1 MSTVTA
7 TKTKTYDLAYIAIFA
22 VLIAICSWISIPM
35 TVPFT
40 LQTFGVFM
48 AVGVLGG
55 KRGSLAVLVYILLG
69 AIGVPVFA
77 GFSGGLGILLNNTGG
92 YIIGFLFSALVMWAM
107 ESLWGKKPVIQILSM
122 VVGLIVCYA
131 MGTIW
136 FMVVYTRTSGAVGLG
151 TVLGWCVI
159 PFIIP
164 DLVKIA
170 LAFVLSR
177 RVRKLVPMQQKRTSD
192 ISHSP
197 SPRDVPGV
205 FYRKWLQHWIYSPYA
220 GNAGAFYKRGRCLSH
235 SKN

>member
-1 MSTVTA
+1 MSTVAA
-7 TKTKTYDLAYIAIFA
+7 TRSKTYDIVYIAVFA
-22 VLIAICSWISIPM
+22 VIMAICSWISIPAA
-35 TVPFT
+35 VPFT
-40 LQTFGVFM
+40 LQTFGVFI
-48 AVGVLGG
+48 AVGILGG
-55 KRGSLAVLVYILLG
+55 KRGTLSVLVFILLG

-77 GFSGGLGILLNNTGG
+77 GFSGGIGVLAGTTGG

-136 FMVVYTRTSGAVGLG
+136 FMVVYTRTTGAVGLG

-177 RVRKLVPMQQKRTSD
+177 RVRKLVP
-192 ISHSP
+192 
-197 SPRDVPGV
+197 
-205 FYRKWLQHWIYSPYA
+205 LQ
-220 GNAGAFYKRGRCLSH
+220 
-235 SKN
+235 